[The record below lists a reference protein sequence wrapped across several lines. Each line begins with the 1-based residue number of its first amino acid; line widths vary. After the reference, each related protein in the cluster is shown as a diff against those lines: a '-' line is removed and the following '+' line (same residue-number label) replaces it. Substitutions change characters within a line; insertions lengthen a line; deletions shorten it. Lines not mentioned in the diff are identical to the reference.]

1 MHYLP
6 LLNATLNLICS
17 ILLMIGL
24 VLILKKKRKLHMRVM
39 WTAFGFSVAF
49 LISYLFYHFQVG
61 DLPFQGKGMIRP
73 IYFTILISHIIL
85 ATTVVPLALITLY
98 RASKGR
104 YARHRKI
111 ARWTWPIW
119 MYVSVT
125 GVIIYLMMASSG
137 SYTIG
142 M

>member
-1 MHYLP
+1 MQYLP
-6 LLNATLNLICS
+6 LLNATLNLTCS

-49 LISYLFYHFQVG
+49 LISYLIYHFQVG
-61 DLPFQGKGMIRP
+61 DLPFQGKGIIRP
-73 IYFTILISHIIL
+73 IYFTILISHITL
-85 ATTVVPLALITLY
+85 AVVIVPMVLITLY
-98 RASKGR
+98 RGTKKR
-104 YARHRKI
+104 YAKHRKI
-111 ARWTWPIW
+111 AHWTWPIW

-137 SYTIG
+137 SYNI
-142 M
+142 